1 MKEELQDLELD
12 IIKVDRGEQWLTSY
26 SDLVT
31 VLLCFFIL
39 FFIMKAKMTEKNTQ
53 EALNK
58 KAADK
63 VLVAIGES
71 MEASKSDKKL
81 DLRRLHQYIQ
91 VVIKHEKL
99 FENEELTIDARYQLA
114 KLAEAAFKYT
124 PEIVLQIKV
133 GVDGRSPA
141 SEERSI
147 LRSLKVRNYLES
159 LGLTKEL
166 MSIGSFQKIT
176 TEEEPQDEVQIL
188 ISRNISKTDQL

>member
-1 MKEELQDLELD
+1 MKEDLQDLELD

-124 PEIVLQIKV
+124 PEITLQIKV
-133 GVDGRSPA
+133 GVQGRSPA
-141 SEERSI
+141 SEEKSI
-147 LRSLKVRNYLES
+147 MRSLKVRNYLES

-166 MSIGSFQKIT
+166 MSIGSFQLVE
-176 TEEEPQDEVQIL
+176 TEEIKEEVHIL
-188 ISRNISKTDQL
+188 ISRNISQPEQL